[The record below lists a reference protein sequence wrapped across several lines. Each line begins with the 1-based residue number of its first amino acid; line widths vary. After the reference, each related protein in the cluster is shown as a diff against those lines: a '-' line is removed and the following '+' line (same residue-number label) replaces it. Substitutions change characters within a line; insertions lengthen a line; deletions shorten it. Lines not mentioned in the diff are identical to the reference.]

1 MTANV
6 HQCIYK
12 VKIMQ
17 YLTAHCF
24 VAEPNCDIEDVVQ
37 KQSSSSFFFFE
48 IKKIYS
54 FLRNLPTC
62 VPLHMTG
69 KWYQIQV

>member
-37 KQSSSSFFFFE
+37 KQSSSSFFFF
-48 IKKIYS
+48 
-54 FLRNLPTC
+54 
-62 VPLHMTG
+62 
-69 KWYQIQV
+69 